1 MKPLNKEEIRKLNA
15 VKSDIFISIYIPT
28 HRSGEAVHNGN
39 DIIMLKNQVQKAKNE
54 LVEGGYS
61 EATAKEF
68 LKDAYKLLE
77 DTGFWRLQMDGLAV
91 FIADNYFAY
100 YSLPYS
106 FEESLMISN
115 SFNLKDL
122 MPMAQ
127 GEDYYYI
134 LALSINKIRFFEAT
148 RHSINPFQTP
158 SDMPGSLEEA
168 MRYTEV
174 TSDIQRRGGN
184 ATGRVN
190 QTVYHGQGAE
200 DERDDFIV
208 EDYLRRVSSA
218 IFDMIKEDQ
227 APLVLYGTDKIKFL
241 YRSVNQYGHLIEKSV
256 DGNPDEV
263 KVDQIH
269 EKSWEIVRNI
279 FSREREDHMKK
290 YDELAGTGR
299 TSYDLARIVP
309 AAANGRIEALFVSK
323 YKQIWGKFHEED
335 QTVEVHETRQEG
347 DYCLL
352 NKVVIDTFLNGGQV
366 FSLDQE
372 DLPEYAV
379 DTDSVALLRF

>member
-1 MKPLNKEEIRKLNA
+1 MRPFNREEIRKLND
-15 VKSDIFISIYIPT
+15 VKSETFISIYIPT
-28 HRSGEAVHNGN
+28 HRSGEAVNNGK

-54 LVEGGYS
+54 LVRKGLS
-61 EATAKEF
+61 EASAKEF
-68 LKDAYKLLE
+68 LKEAYNLLE
-77 DTGFWRLQMDGLAV
+77 DTGFWRQQLDGLAL
-91 FIADNYFAY
+91 FIADDFFAY
-100 YSLPYS
+100 YRLPYS

-115 SFNLKDL
+115 TFNLKDL
-122 MPMAQ
+122 MPVAQ
-127 GEDYYYI
+127 GEDHYYI

-148 RHSINPFQTP
+148 RYRINPLQTP
-158 SDMPGSLEEA
+158 KDMPGSLEEA

-174 TSDIQRRGGN
+174 TADIQRRGGN

-200 DERDDFIV
+200 DERDDFV
-208 EDYLRRVSSA
+208 LEDYLRRVSTA
-218 IFDMIKEDQ
+218 IFDMIKEEHG
-227 APLVLYGTDKIKFL
+227 PLILYGTEKIKFL
-241 YRSVNQYGHLIEKSV
+241 YKSVNQYGHLLEKSV

-269 EKSWEIVRNI
+269 QKTWEIVRNI
-279 FSREREDHMKK
+279 FNREREDNMKK

-309 AAANGRIEALFVSK
+309 AAANGRIEALFVAK

-335 QTVEVHETRQEG
+335 QSVEVHQTRQEG

-352 NKVVIDTFLNGGQV
+352 NKAVIDTFLNGGQV
-366 FSLDQE
+366 FTLDKE
-372 DLPEYAV
+372 DLPEYSV
-379 DTDSVALLRF
+379 ETDSVAVMRF